1 MPMST
6 ETNSSR
12 PEPGLATQQAK
23 ALLEQGNSPA
33 AINLLLPIYE
43 QHPLDREVL
52 YLLAVCYRY
61 SRDFAK
67 AQDLLNHLKVQF
79 PRYGR
84 ALQEEG
90 HLLLAQ
96 DQSVL
101 ALAAFQEAVMLND
114 SLVASWV
121 CIAQLAEGQGQQ
133 TLKVEAVDQV
143 AKLKALPAALLAVR
157 NLISEGQFLKA
168 EKICRQFLL
177 RYPKQV
183 EAMRLLAALG
193 VRSEVLDDA
202 DVLLENAVA
211 FEPENE
217 FARFDYMN
225 VLYKRQKYQQALIQ
239 SEVLLKAQPDNPR
252 FQTAFANQCVA
263 VGRFQE
269 ALGIYNSLLVQ
280 SPNDATLH
288 LLKGHALKTIDR
300 TTEAI
305 EAYRSA
311 YLARPQFGD
320 AFWSLANLKTY
331 RFSTDEVEKML
342 EQERLE
348 TNDELDRVNLC
359 FALGK
364 HYEDAADYEN
374 SFSFYERGNRLRKQ
388 HLGFDG
394 KLLSSRMKLQKSL
407 CKKDLFE
414 QHKEVG
420 NKAADPIFIV
430 GLPRAG
436 STLLEQILASHSQVD
451 GTQEL
456 ANIGAFA
463 HQLDGRRTIH
473 EEPQYPRCLETLS
486 AEQFEEMG
494 SRYLRD
500 TQVLRGKAP
509 YFIDKM
515 PNNFR
520 HIALIQLILPNS
532 KIIDA
537 RRNPLACCFSGF
549 KQFFSHGQEFTY
561 GLEEIGRY
569 YKDYIEIMDH
579 WDQVLPGRILRVNHE
594 DVVADLEGQV
604 ERILS
609 YCNLPFEQACI
620 EFHKTQ
626 RSVRTPSSEQVRLP
640 IYDTGLDAWRGFE
653 PWLGPLKEMLGED
666 LLTGYD

>member
-1 MPMST
+1 MST
-6 ETNSSR
+6 ETNSPR
-12 PEPGLATQQAK
+12 PESGLATQQAK
-23 ALLEQGNSPA
+23 ALLEQGNSLA
-33 AINLLLPIYE
+33 AINLLLPVLE
-43 QHPLDREVL
+43 QHPADREVL

-61 SRDFAK
+61 NSDFAK

-96 DQSVL
+96 NQSVA
-101 ALAAFQEAVMLND
+101 ALAAFREAVTLND

-121 CIAQLAEGQGQQ
+121 CIAQLAEQLGQQ
-133 TLKVEAVDQV
+133 PLGVEAADQV
-143 AKLKALPAALLAVR
+143 IKLKALPAALLAVR

-202 DVLLENAVA
+202 DLLLENAVA

-225 VLYKRQKYQQALIQ
+225 VLYKRQKYQQALLQ

-252 FQTAFANQCVA
+252 FQTAYANQCVA
-263 VGRFQE
+263 VGRFEE
-269 ALGIYNSLLVQ
+269 ALGIYTRLLNQ
-280 SPNDATLH
+280 APNDATLH

-300 TTEAI
+300 SAEAI

-331 RFSTDEVEKML
+331 RFSADEVERML
-342 EQERLE
+342 EQEQSE
-348 TNDELDRVNLC
+348 TIDELDRVNLC

-364 HYEDAADYEN
+364 HYEDSAGFEQA
-374 SFSFYERGNRLRKQ
+374 FTFYERGNSLRKQ

-394 KLLSSRMKLQKSL
+394 KLLSSRMKLQKSV
-407 CKKDLFE
+407 CKEALFKKHKD
-414 QHKEVG
+414 VG

-473 EEPQYPRCLETLS
+473 EEPQYPHCLATLS
-486 AEQFEEMG
+486 PQQFAEMG

-500 TQVLRGKAP
+500 TQVLRDKAP

-604 ERILS
+604 ERMLS
-609 YCNLPFEQACI
+609 YCNLPFEQACV

-653 PWLGPLKEMLGED
+653 PWLDPLKEMLGDD
-666 LLTGYD
+666 LLQGYV